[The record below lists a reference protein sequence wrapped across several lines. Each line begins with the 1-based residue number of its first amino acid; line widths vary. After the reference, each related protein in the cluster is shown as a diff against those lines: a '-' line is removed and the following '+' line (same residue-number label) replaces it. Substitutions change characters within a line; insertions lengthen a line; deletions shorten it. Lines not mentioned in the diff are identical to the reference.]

1 MASTHALLLGFK
13 NGSPT
18 VLEAGSTSELKRKAR
33 GFMNTGLPAGVDSVE
48 VWSRT
53 EGKVYRED
61 GTRCPQPTAK
71 PAAKKA
77 TKKAG
82 SD

>member
-1 MASTHALLLGFK
+1 MASAHAFLLGFK
-13 NGSPT
+13 GGVSS

-33 GFMNTGLPAGVDSVE
+33 GFIKTGLPSGCDSVE

-53 EGKVYRED
+53 RGKVYRED
-61 GTRCPQPTAK
+61 GTRCRK

-77 TKKAG
+77 AKVAKKAVK
-82 SD
+82 SA

>member
-1 MASTHALLLGFK
+1 
-13 NGSPT
+13 
-18 VLEAGSTSELKRKAR
+18 
-33 GFMNTGLPAGVDSVE
+33 MNTGLPAGVDRVE

-53 EGKVYRED
+53 EEKIYRED